1 MNKCNRILGLMKRLS
16 LTISRKQLLIIHKAF
31 VRPHLGYADTIYD
44 DFKEKLEV
52 HYSAALI
59 ITGAMKGTSRERL
72 CKELGFEFLCDRR

>member
-1 MNKCNRILGLMKRLS
+1 MKRLS